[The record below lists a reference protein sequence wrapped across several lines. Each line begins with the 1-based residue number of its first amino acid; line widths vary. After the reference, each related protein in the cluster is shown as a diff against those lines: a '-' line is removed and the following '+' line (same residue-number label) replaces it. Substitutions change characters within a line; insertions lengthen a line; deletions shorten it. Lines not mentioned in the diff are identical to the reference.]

1 MASRVLIA
9 IVVMMIGLFS
19 VAIPASAAP
28 SYGAP
33 GVTATLSDEG
43 GSPISA
49 GSTVN
54 VGDSVVFSGDGFE
67 PFEDITVVVSTLGAD
82 GLTVVDL
89 PYKPQADGNGHFELK
104 VPLTH
109 LGVATLTATGTSGK
123 TVSLTVQVGPDQ
135 SHGGTTATTTVA
147 AGAGSPSGGGGGSAS
162 GGGAGSPSAGGAGSS
177 SAGGTGLAYTGA
189 SILGPLAIG
198 ASALFA
204 GLAMLFF
211 GTRGAIRRKRRTPS
225 PSG

>member
-1 MASRVLIA
+1 M
-9 IVVMMIGLFS
+9 VVGLFALAS
-19 VAIPASAAP
+19 PAAAAP

-33 GVTATLSDEG
+33 GASATVDD
-43 GSPISA
+43 
-49 GSTVN
+49 STVD
-54 VGDSVVFSGDGFE
+54 VGGTVVFSGDGFE
-67 PFEDITVVVSTLGAD
+67 PNEDITVVVSTLGPD
-82 GLTVVDL
+82 GLTVVET
-89 PYKPQADGNGHFELK
+89 YKTQADGNGHFELK

-162 GGGAGSPSAGGAGSS
+162 GGGAGSPSAGG
-177 SAGGTGLAYTGA
+177 TGLAYTGA
-189 SILGPLAIG
+189 SILGPLAVG
-198 ASALFA
+198 AAALFA

-211 GTRGAIRRKRRTPS
+211 GTRGAIRRKRPTPTPS
-225 PSG
+225 G